1 MRGINLLLVAVS
13 LIGTSHVEAS
23 DELYQQPA
31 NLEAFTDSLVPS
43 LMRNH
48 NSPSGAVVIV
58 LDGRV
63 VLAKGYGYQDIGQQI
78 PVDAYRTLFRPGSVA
93 KLLTWIAVMQQVER
107 GRLDIDED
115 VNTYLTNFKI
125 RDTFEQPV
133 TLRHIMTHTPGFEDG
148 GMGYLIID
156 DPSRALP
163 LQQAM
168 AVYQPE
174 RVNPPGV
181 QTAYSNYGAALA
193 GLIVANVS
201 GIPFSD
207 YVQQNIFDPLGMQRS
222 TFVEPLPPHLVD
234 GMARTY
240 AAEGGR
246 YVAKP
251 FEVIISFS
259 PAGGMSSTATDMAIL
274 AMAILNGGEY
284 SGGRILQADTV
295 DTMLRRHFSQ
305 DDRLMGMALGFYET
319 ERNGVRLL
327 GHDGD
332 TAWFHSEL
340 VLDQTHELAYFVSF
354 GGAGGGAVRSTF
366 KNAFYNYF
374 FPADEKPPQPP
385 ADFNERAE
393 RFTGSYWFWRSNF
406 STIEKAFGMA
416 DSFEVSS
423 TSNNTLAIRLG
434 DSAKQ
439 YVEIG
444 DNLFREIDSNL
455 TFGGGMSPRL
465 IAFQENDAGDV
476 TGFILDEWPFMS
488 LRKKPAFATMGVQK
502 PILYASFLVFL
513 SLVLRALL
521 RFNATNQPPENERR
535 AMRVA
540 LSAGAAHGLVLVA
553 AIWVMQSLMGQLR
566 VEIPLS
572 FKLTLLLPIIATAL
586 SVTLLYQSILVWR
599 QSQFSGVLA
608 RVHYSLAAAC
618 AAYLVWFY
626 NFWNILGF
634 QLPG

>member
-1 MRGINLLLVAVS
+1 MRGFGTLLVAV
-13 LIGTSHVEAS
+13 LLFGASHVEAS
-23 DELYQQPA
+23 GELYQQPA

-58 LDGRV
+58 SEGRV
-63 VLAKGYGYQDIGQQI
+63 VLAKGYGYQDIERQI
-78 PVDAYRTLFRPGSVA
+78 PVDPYRTLFRPGSVA

-107 GRLDIDED
+107 GRLDLDED
-115 VNTYLTNFKI
+115 VNLYLTDFKI

-163 LQQAM
+163 LKQAM

-201 GIPFSD
+201 GMSFSD
-207 YVQQNIFDPLGMQRS
+207 YIQQNIFDPLGMKRS
-222 TFVEPLPPHLVD
+222 TFLEPLPQHLAE
-234 GMARTY
+234 GMAQTY

-274 AMAILNGGEY
+274 GMAILNGGEY
-284 SGGRILQADTV
+284 SGGRVLQADSV
-295 DTMLRRHFSQ
+295 DLMLRRHFSH

-340 VLDQTHELAYFVSF
+340 VLDQTHELAYFISF

-366 KNAFYNYF
+366 KNAFYNHF
-374 FPADEKPPQPP
+374 FPADEEAPQPA
-385 ADFNERAE
+385 ADFASRAD
-393 RFTGSYWFWRSNF
+393 RFAGSYWFWRSNF
-406 STIEKAFGMA
+406 STIEKAFGMS
-416 DSFEVSS
+416 DSIEV
-423 TSNNTLAIRLG
+423 TPTANNTLAFSIG
-434 DSAKQ
+434 GATKQ
-439 YVEIG
+439 YVEVEE
-444 DNLFREIDSNL
+444 NLFRELDSNL

-465 IAFQENDAGDV
+465 IAFQENAAGDV

-488 LRKKPAFATMGVQK
+488 LRKKPAYETMRVQK
-502 PILYASFLVFL
+502 AMMIVCLVTFLGM
-513 SLVLRALL
+513 VLRALL
-521 RFNATNQPPENERR
+521 QHSTASQRSANERR
-535 AMRVA
+535 ATRVA
-540 LSAGAAHGLVLVA
+540 LATIAAHGGVLLA
-553 AIWVMQSLMGQLR
+553 AIWVMQGLVGQLR
-566 VEIPLS
+566 AEIPLS
-572 FKLTLLLPIIATAL
+572 FKLVLVLPIVATVASL
-586 SVTLLYQSILVWR
+586 ILLYQCVLVWQ
-599 QSQFSGVLA
+599 QSQFSGVVP
-608 RVHYSLAAAC
+608 RVYYSLTAAC

-626 NFWNILGF
+626 YYWNILGF